1 VPQRLVISYV
11 LDLPFGRGKKYFSDS
26 SGVLEKL
33 VGGWGVD
40 GVTVFQSGFPLV
52 FSNGAPNFTTLFG
65 GGSRP
70 NVVSGCKRSSPV
82 SGSAKLDQWFNTAC
96 FAAPADFVFGNES
109 RTDPNLR
116 ASGVNNWDFS
126 LFKRTRFGPDEKL
139 GLEFRTEFFNLFNR
153 TQFAP
158 PNTSV
163 TSSNFGTVNSSAAGT
178 NPRLVQFGLK
188 FIF

>member
-1 VPQRLVISYV
+1 MQ
-11 LDLPFGRGKKYFSDS
+11 
-26 SGVLEKL
+26 
-33 VGGWGVD
+33 
-40 GVTVFQSGFPLV
+40 T
-52 FSNGAPNFTTLFG
+52 
-65 GGSRP
+65 
-70 NVVSGCKRSSPV
+70 
-82 SGSAKLDQWFNTAC
+82 
-96 FAAPADFVFGNES
+96 
-109 RTDPNLR
+109 LR

-163 TSSNFGTVNSSAAGT
+163 GSSTFGVVSSTAAGT

-188 FIF
+188 FVF